1 MGWLTLKLFY
11 HTTDNYSEETRWMW
25 TLAEVREY
33 AQMVFDLSNQEFAL
47 HLVADHKKINT
58 DRELWIAWRPY
69 RTRSGDA
76 RLHLKV
82 VVAAATLAAPAAP
95 LAPESDD
102 EMEVEE
108 EDEEASAVVGGVVV
122 DVVVVGIRI

>member
-1 MGWLTLKLFY
+1 
-11 HTTDNYSEETRWMW
+11 MW

-33 AQMVFDLSNQEFAL
+33 AQMVFDLNNQEFAL
-47 HLVADHKKINT
+47 HLMADHKKINT

-82 VVAAATLAAPAAP
+82 VAAPAAP

-108 EDEEASAVVGGVVV
+108 EDEEASVVVGGVVGG
-122 DVVVVGIRI
+122 VVVVGIRI